1 MKNNAFLRRLTAF
14 FLLCTLIFSVSSLP
28 AAHAVD
34 DEDTSSSSSQED
46 SDSSNT
52 ENGSTNTE
60 GGSEAD
66 GSNKP
71 ADSRSEIENGI
82 TIGGLP
88 DPKIDATA
96 AILVNP
102 DTGMVLYEKNADEKR
117 FPASTTK
124 VMTTLLTLEHAED
137 LNELVTAEEID
148 FEHVTPDSSNADI
161 KVGEQVRVIDL
172 LYATMLPSANEASYM
187 LARHIGGTHE
197 EFVNMMNAKAE
208 ELGCTGT
215 HFSNPCGLHEDD
227 HYSTARDL
235 LKISQAAMQDETFR
249 TIAETA
255 QHRMPA
261 TNMHPERII
270 RTTNMQIFRKT
281 DPWSNVFAKGIKT
294 GHTSQAGNCLVSYAE
309 KGKAKLYSVVL
320 GCADAPDTSS
330 VALSFTE
337 SNRLQNWGFDNFVSK
352 TLAKQGDS
360 VMSTKVRLSTD
371 TDEIVLTAKS
381 DLVATLPK
389 NIELEDLIVTP
400 TVPESK
406 DAPIK
411 AGDPIGSIT
420 YSYAGIDYGTVEL
433 VALNDVERSNVL
445 YYADKLENFFKS
457 NIFKV
462 ILVVLA
468 IFVVLY
474 VLFNLA
480 FGGIRR
486 RRQRQKMR
494 SRYENTNYQ
503 RRRRR

>member
-1 MKNNAFLRRLTAF
+1 MKNRLSIRRFTAF
-14 FLLCTLIFSVSSLP
+14 FLLCLLVFSAAPLP
-28 AAHAVD
+28 AAYAVEGD
-34 DEDTSSSSSQED
+34 DDAVTSSEND
-46 SDSSNT
+46 SASTDTGDDSAKD
-52 ENGSTNTE
+52 ST
-60 GGSEAD
+60 D
-66 GSNKP
+66 KP
-71 ADSRSEIENGI
+71 REVENGI
-82 TIGGLP
+82 TIGGLH

-96 AILVNP
+96 GILINA
-102 DTGMVLYEKNADEKR
+102 DTGIVLYEKNADEKR

-124 VMTTLLTLEHAED
+124 VMTALLTLEHVED
-137 LNELVTAEEID
+137 LNELVTAEKAD
-148 FEHVTPDSSNADI
+148 FEQVTADSSNADI
-161 KVGEQVRVIDL
+161 KPGEQIRVIDL
-172 LYATMLPSANEASYM
+172 LYAIMLPSANEASYI
-187 LARHIGGTHE
+187 LARHVAGSYE
-197 EFVNMMNAKAE
+197 EFVNMMNAKAK

-255 QHRMPA
+255 QYRMAA

-270 RTTNMQIFRKT
+270 YTTNMQIFRKT

-320 GCADAPDTSS
+320 GCADAPDSTS

-337 SNRLQNWGFDNFVSK
+337 TNKLLNWGFDNFVSK
-352 TLAKQGDS
+352 TLAKQGES
-360 VMSTKVRLSTD
+360 IMSTKVRLSTD
-371 TDEIVLTAKS
+371 ADELVLTAKN

-389 NIELEDLIVTP
+389 NIEVENLVVTP

-433 VALNDVERSNVL
+433 VALNDIERSNVL
-445 YYADKLENFFKS
+445 YYSDKLENFFKS
-457 NIFKV
+457 SIFK
-462 ILVVLA
+462 IALVVLT
-468 IFVVLY
+468 IFFVLY

>member
-1 MKNNAFLRRLTAF
+1 MKNNLFIRRFTAF
-14 FLLCTLIFSVSSLP
+14 FLLCILLFSVAPLP
-28 AAHAVD
+28 AAYATED
-34 DEDTSSSSSQED
+34 DDSSATSSEGGND
-46 SDSSNT
+46 STD
-52 ENGSTNTE
+52 TE
-60 GGSEAD
+60 GGSDSDSAD
-66 GSNKP
+66 KP
-71 ADSRSEIENGI
+71 DDKPREIENGI

-96 AILVNP
+96 GLLVNA
-102 DTGMVLYEKNADEKR
+102 DTGIVLYEKNADEKR

-124 VMTTLLTLEHAED
+124 VMTTLLTLEHVED
-137 LNELVTAEEID
+137 LNEMVTAEKAD
-148 FEHVTPDSSNADI
+148 FEHVTADSSNADI
-161 KVGEQVRVIDL
+161 KPGEQIRVIDL
-172 LYATMLPSANEASYM
+172 LYAVMLPSANEASYI
-187 LARHIGGTHE
+187 LARHVAGSHE
-197 EFVNMMNAKAE
+197 EFVNMMNARAQ

-215 HFSNPCGLHEDD
+215 HFSNPCGLHEED

-235 LKISQAAMQDETFR
+235 FKISQAAMQDETFR

-320 GCADAPDTSS
+320 GCADAPDSS
-330 VALSFTE
+330 GVALSFTE
-337 SNRLQNWGFDNFVSK
+337 SNKLLNWGFDNFISR
-352 TLAKQGDS
+352 TLAKQGES

-371 TDEIVLTAKS
+371 TDELVLTAKS

-389 NIELEDLIVTP
+389 NIELEDLVVTP

-433 VALNDVERSNVL
+433 VALNDIERSNVL

-457 NIFKV
+457 NIFKIV
-462 ILVVLA
+462 LVVLA